1 MGKAVGINVNV
12 KDAKMLRLLRIR
24 KSTFQRK
31 PQSLA
36 IVLNQSAL
44 RSTASALQQAKSAA
58 MLVSASSA

>member
-12 KDAKMLRLLRIR
+12 KDAKMLRLLRIK

-36 IVLNQSAL
+36 TVLNQSAL
-44 RSTASALQQAKSAA
+44 RSTASALQQAKSVA
-58 MLVSASSA
+58 MLVSAPSA